1 MQSKT
6 LVALVIQ
13 ARNSSTR
20 FPFKIMKDL
29 CGKNILERILE
40 RVKKVKLIDEII
52 VATTKREEDDII
64 VNIAK
69 KNAVSYF
76 RGSTNNLI
84 DRYYKAVKDKKFSHI
99 LRLPSDN
106 PIPDF
111 EEFDRLIKYH
121 INSKNDFSSNI
132 CDFLNNG
139 YPDGIGVEIYS
150 LKTIKKIWE
159 LEKNK
164 YNQEHITPCIYNY
177 LKSGRMSITAN
188 HAFDYLY
195 VDDLISAIEHFVSQ
209 SSRPLHTT
217 YNVCNGYSDRF
228 YSILS
233 DVIFALGGSPSQIDI
248 SSTDPTNYIYSGDSS
263 LFQNEFNYTIK
274 QTSYSQAATIMH
286 DWLAPIIDSNN

>member
-1 MQSKT
+1 VQSKT

-121 INSKNDFSSNI
+121 VNSKNDFSSNI

-177 LKSGRMSITAN
+177 LKRKKN
-188 HAFDYLY
+188 KK
-195 VDDLISAIEHFVSQ
+195 
-209 SSRPLHTT
+209 
-217 YNVCNGYSDRF
+217 
-228 YSILS
+228 
-233 DVIFALGGSPSQIDI
+233 
-248 SSTDPTNYIYSGDSS
+248 
-263 LFQNEFNYTIK
+263 FNFKIGTIK
-274 QTSYSQAATIMH
+274 CIKKKSQPNLVLDVNYLKDYIFIKKIYENLIKKKKFFKTEDIIKLLKKFKVHNKTIFE
-286 DWLAPIIDSNN
+286 LV

>member
-1 MQSKT
+1 MKI
-6 LVALVIQ
+6 LVAGS
-13 ARNSSTR
+13 NS
-20 FPFKIMKDL
+20 FL
-29 CGKNILERILE
+29 GKNICEYYSQRSDVDLILLN
-40 RVKKVKLIDEII
+40 RSNCDLSCSDQFAAFCRDSKPDLVIHTAVSL
-52 VATTKREEDDII
+52 DDTNN
-64 VNIAK
+64 NIAMYLALEQASPHFGQAIMIGSGAEYGHQRYTPEMNEDYFNIK
-69 KNAVSYF
+69 SPPLNNHSYHLSKHIISRLHQSSYVCNIYNF
-76 RGSTNNLI
+76 RVFGLYG
-84 DRYYKAVKDKKFSHI
+84 R
-99 LRLPSDN
+99 
-106 PIPDF
+106 F
-111 EEFDRLIKYH
+111 EDYSRRLI
-121 INSKNDFSSNI
+121 SN
-132 CDFLNNG
+132 N
-139 YPDGIGVEIYS
+139 
-150 LKTIKKIWE
+150 
-159 LEKNK
+159 
-164 YNQEHITPCIYNY
+164 IYNY